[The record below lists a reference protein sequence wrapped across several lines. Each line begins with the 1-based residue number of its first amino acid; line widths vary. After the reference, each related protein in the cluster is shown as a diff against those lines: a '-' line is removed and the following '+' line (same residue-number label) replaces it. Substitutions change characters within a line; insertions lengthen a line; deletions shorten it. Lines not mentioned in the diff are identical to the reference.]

1 MLGHG
6 PSSKALRAALTA
18 SSTSALSPS
27 AIRASTSSFAGL
39 IVSKVLPDFAG
50 THLPSISSCLGL
62 RKNDSAAEILAPCA
76 ALSTWGVAAIG
87 LSACIVRT
95 PDPAEHID
103 RRYVKGAST
112 SHPHRP

>member
-27 AIRASTSSFAGL
+27 ATSASTSSFEGL

-62 RKNDSAAEILAPCA
+62 HKNESAAEFLAPCA
-76 ALSTWGVAAIG
+76 ALSTWVVAAIG
-87 LSACIVRT
+87 LSSCIVRNS
-95 PDPAEHID
+95 DA
-103 RRYVKGAST
+103 A
-112 SHPHRP
+112 